1 MLQTLDKT
9 YNIGL
14 DNFYDVLEPRS
25 KDKMVKLVLVS
36 AQKCL
41 LCLGDLA
48 RYKEQVQVDKK
59 IISKEDIICAWL
71 SKREV

>member
-1 MLQTLDKT
+1 
-9 YNIGL
+9 
-14 DNFYDVLEPRS
+14 
-25 KDKMVKLVLVS
+25 MVKLVLVS